1 MRYLHPS
8 AVIRKRKYIYKYL
21 AQEAYKLYHIS
32 TNLKGKEVK
41 YMNIPFM
48 KHVAWYLVIAMFIIG
63 IAPRVDAGLVG
74 SEITP
79 LMQIDRTT
87 ELEKIQNFLETK
99 AVSKRLG
106 QFGYTQEEIQKRLT
120 QLNDQQIHQ
129 IATKLDDL
137 KIGGDGGGV
146 IIAILVIIIL
156 VIVILQLTGHK
167 VIVT

>member
-1 MRYLHPS
+1 
-8 AVIRKRKYIYKYL
+8 
-21 AQEAYKLYHIS
+21 
-32 TNLKGKEVK
+32 
-41 YMNIPFM
+41 MNIPFM

-74 SEITP
+74 SEITS
-79 LMQIDRTT
+79 LMQVDRTA
-87 ELEKIQNFLETK
+87 ELEKIQKFLETK

-106 QFGYTQEEIQKRLT
+106 QFGYTQDEVQKRLT
-120 QLNDQQIHQ
+120 QLSDQQIHQ

-137 KIGGDGGGV
+137 KIGGDGAGIV
-146 IIAILVIIIL
+146 IALLVIVIL